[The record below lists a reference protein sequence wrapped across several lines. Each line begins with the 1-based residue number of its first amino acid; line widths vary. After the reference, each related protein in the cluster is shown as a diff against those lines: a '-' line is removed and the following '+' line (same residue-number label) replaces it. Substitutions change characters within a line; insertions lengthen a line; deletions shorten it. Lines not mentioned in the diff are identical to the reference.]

1 VAANA
6 IVSNALAAAQRGAN
20 PAAITEQG
28 PNVISQNAIV
38 GNAGL
43 PIDRNGDGP
52 TANVPG
58 AAGNFPVL
66 ALTPG
71 GNAISG
77 TINGPANQIAQI
89 EIYSADDNGG
99 AGSLR
104 RAGSVRAAGSP
115 PAVIDLTDSLGRVS
129 VATDAAGNGQFRFP
143 LGGRLVGRWITAT
156 TYCVGG
162 GRSPCKD

>member
-1 VAANA
+1 VAANT

-43 PIDRNGDGP
+43 RIDRNGDGP

-77 TINGPANQIAQI
+77 TINGPPNQIAQI
-89 EIYSADDNGG
+89 ETYSADDNGG
-99 AGSLR
+99 
-104 RAGSVRAAGSP
+104 AGSVRAAGSP
-115 PAVIDLTDSLGRVS
+115 PAAMDLTGSLGRMS
-129 VATDAAGNGQFRFP
+129 VATDAAGSGQFRFP
-143 LGGRLVGRWITAT
+143 LGGRLVGRWIRAT
-156 TYCVGG
+156 TYCIGG